1 MLTFFSAFAFP
12 TFCNVFVVFH
22 C

>member
-1 MLTFFSAFAFP
+1 VVTFFSVFS